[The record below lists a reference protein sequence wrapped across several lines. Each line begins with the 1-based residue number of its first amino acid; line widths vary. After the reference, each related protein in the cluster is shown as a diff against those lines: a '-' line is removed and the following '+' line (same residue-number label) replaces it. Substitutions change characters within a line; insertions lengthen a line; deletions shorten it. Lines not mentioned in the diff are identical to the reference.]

1 MPSNNRLSAQFPRGL
16 ERRIR
21 EGASIAGVSLA
32 NYVTQLIAAGYHTT
46 EQQSISAYLYEVTA
60 AIERSHRS
68 MESLSQPGAALPG
81 NPEALLKTIAAILAR
96 VQLIGGK
103 LDIESAKVEAL
114 ATATFKALSGRGQ

>member
-1 MPSNNRLSAQFPRGL
+1 MPSNNRISAQFPTGL

-32 NYVTQLIAAGYHTT
+32 NYITQLIAAGFHTT
-46 EQQSISAYLYEVTA
+46 EQQSICAHLYEVTA
-60 AIERSHRS
+60 AIERNTHSIAS
-68 MESLSQPGAALPG
+68 SSQPGAALPG

>member
-21 EGASIAGVSLA
+21 EGASTSGVSLA
-32 NYVTQLIAAGYHTT
+32 NYVTQLIAAGYHAT
-46 EQQSISAYLYEVTA
+46 EHESMAAHLYEVTA
-60 AIERSHRS
+60 AIERNTHSIS
-68 MESLSQPGAALPG
+68 SSSQPGAALPG
-81 NPEALLKTIAAILAR
+81 NPEVLLKTIAAILAR

-114 ATATFKALSGRGQ
+114 ATTTFKTLSGRG